1 MCGNLESLKQE
12 GIRES
17 LLKFHKTWYSANI
30 MNLVIYGKHSLT
42 QLEEWA
48 TTLFSGV
55 ENKNVIVPDL
65 SKPVMPFDSSNL
77 GQVVRYQPIK
87 DKDQIEIY
95 FILPY
100 MKDEFLASP
109 MTYFSHLIG
118 HEGENSLL
126 SYLKAEDYA
135 MELSAGGD
143 DELDCM
149 SDFSITVTLTKKGL
163 ANTDKVIN
171 AVFKYIQRLKEVGPQ
186 QWVFEESK
194 KIGAMSF
201 AFAEKGQ
208 PINYAVKLAR
218 SMCHFKTPEAMQH
231 LIRHTYVAD
240 EYKPELLE
248 QIVNEL
254 ANPAKCVCILSS
266 KSFEDASLPIHEKWY
281 NFNYSKAK
289 FTEARLAELAAATVI
304 DNGKPLDLPPPNNLI
319 ATNFDILPEDLSLS
333 ARPQLVKQ
341 WDGKADLWFKK
352 DDKFKKPKGIVSCKI
367 YTDDCQFGTSPLAS
381 VFAEVWKR
389 MLLESLREFNYMADC
404 AKLSFNVSLP
414 RDNIDLQW
422 SGFNDSLVNF
432 VSETLQKITAF
443 KELECEEIFNQV
455 KEQL

>member
-1 MCGNLESLKQE
+1 MSNEESQLRRFMCGNLESLKQE

-201 AFAEKGQ
+201 AFAEKG
-208 PINYAVKLAR
+208 
-218 SMCHFKTPEAMQH
+218 
-231 LIRHTYVAD
+231 
-240 EYKPELLE
+240 
-248 QIVNEL
+248 
-254 ANPAKCVCILSS
+254 
-266 KSFEDASLPIHEKWY
+266 
-281 NFNYSKAK
+281 
-289 FTEARLAELAAATVI
+289 
-304 DNGKPLDLPPPNNLI
+304 
-319 ATNFDILPEDLSLS
+319 
-333 ARPQLVKQ
+333 
-341 WDGKADLWFKK
+341 
-352 DDKFKKPKGIVSCKI
+352 
-367 YTDDCQFGTSPLAS
+367 
-381 VFAEVWKR
+381 
-389 MLLESLREFNYMADC
+389 
-404 AKLSFNVSLP
+404 
-414 RDNIDLQW
+414 
-422 SGFNDSLVNF
+422 
-432 VSETLQKITAF
+432 
-443 KELECEEIFNQV
+443 
-455 KEQL
+455 